1 MKLWLE
7 IRPNDVLLND
17 IFVVCMDWIGF
28 EKFAKVKKVL
38 QLAPVSPTVI
48 TLWLTIRIDHT
59 IA

>member
-1 MKLWLE
+1 MCHSNEIMVE

-38 QLAPVSPTVI
+38 QLAPGLPYNS
-48 TLWLTIRIDHT
+48 LFHSFYEL
-59 IA
+59 